1 MEVETTKVQN
11 NEISKKTIERDCERT
26 NGRNNETAKQRK
38 SGLQTTRRRKN
49 ERAMQDYERAR
60 RNCERAMQN
69 NEWAEVRDYET
80 TKGRCETTKGPC
92 ERVRF

>member
-1 MEVETTKVQN
+1 MEVETTKVRN
-11 NEISKKTIERDCERT
+11 NEISKKTIQRDCERT

-38 SGLQTTRRRKN
+38 SEIAKQRDG
-49 ERAMQDYERAR
+49 ERAR
-60 RNCERAMQN
+60 RNCERGMQN